1 MHPRQWSDLHGWIFM
16 YWEWE
21 KTFADCSLLSC
32 QEMPRHQ
39 TSWRKL
45 SQIATKPQN
54 SQKFSLSNFPC
65 HMACTIK
72 LCLPLMSHMIKGT
85 GLSPSIAQGRA
96 WEWGYTK
103 TTCRHRVLN
112 HTPGRLIGKTST
124 VPPFTTYKICPSVS
138 SWLGTCKWE
147 WAMTSRTRL
156 TN

>member
-54 SQKFSLSNFPC
+54 SQKFSPSNFSC

-112 HTPGRLIGKTST
+112 HTPGRLTGENFNSSSIYYIQDLPECFLLTRYLQMRVGHDLQNKTH
-124 VPPFTTYKICPSVS
+124 
-138 SWLGTCKWE
+138 
-147 WAMTSRTRL
+147 
-156 TN
+156 